1 MVEEDVINDTLYQ
14 NWMSSFP
21 GGTYHCVLDRKR
33 LSQCPSVYSTQYG
46 MQHQLHQVHPDVFPL
61 VETWRNP
68 YIHVKSTEE
77 SEKDSMYLYKNL
89 TKFTLRPKKTFGVDS
104 SDELKQIDVEQL
116 VKDTREILKGSFSE
130 RILTDV
136 NKQIKEEN
144 DQNIYENSI
153 KDSKN
158 KRTLKDDNDTQID
171 TVPAKMICKCN
182 TYAEDSRSGTKVLV
196 DERKDSFETEGN
208 RLEER
213 FPIVVF
219 MGTGSSIP
227 SRYRN
232 VSSILLHMSSS
243 SSVLLDCGEGSYGQI
258 VNHYGE
264 GAADVIR
271 QLKMIFISHLHA
283 DHHLGVIRILK
294 QHWKQFGEANP
305 SSYTPLLIAGPER
318 LSTWLKEY
326 ASSCESLRYRF
337 VDCAVLASKSSIS
350 TLHQVVSEFSKI
362 DIVPVDHHTEAYGI
376 VLSHNDGWKITYSGD
391 TEPCQNLVDAG
402 KDSSLLIHE
411 ATFEDGMEE
420 EAREK
425 HHSTCGEALE
435 IADKMNAKSVLLTHF
450 SQRYAKLPIMKTNTP
465 VAVAFDHMRV
475 HLDDV
480 PKISKLLPELQML
493 FPEETK

>member
-1 MVEEDVINDTLYQ
+1 
-14 NWMSSFP
+14 
-21 GGTYHCVLDRKR
+21 
-33 LSQCPSVYSTQYG
+33 
-46 MQHQLHQVHPDVFPL
+46 
-61 VETWRNP
+61 
-68 YIHVKSTEE
+68 
-77 SEKDSMYLYKNL
+77 MYLYKNL

-232 VSSILLHMSSS
+232 VSSILLHM
-243 SSVLLDCGEGSYGQI
+243 
-258 VNHYGE
+258 
-264 GAADVIR
+264 R
-271 QLKMIFISHLHA
+271 
-283 DHHLGVIRILK
+283 
-294 QHWKQFGEANP
+294 
-305 SSYTPLLIAGPER
+305 
-318 LSTWLKEY
+318 
-326 ASSCESLRYRF
+326 
-337 VDCAVLASKSSIS
+337 
-350 TLHQVVSEFSKI
+350 
-362 DIVPVDHHTEAYGI
+362 
-376 VLSHNDGWKITYSGD
+376 
-391 TEPCQNLVDAG
+391 
-402 KDSSLLIHE
+402 
-411 ATFEDGMEE
+411 
-420 EAREK
+420 
-425 HHSTCGEALE
+425 
-435 IADKMNAKSVLLTHF
+435 
-450 SQRYAKLPIMKTNTP
+450 
-465 VAVAFDHMRV
+465 
-475 HLDDV
+475 
-480 PKISKLLPELQML
+480 
-493 FPEETK
+493 